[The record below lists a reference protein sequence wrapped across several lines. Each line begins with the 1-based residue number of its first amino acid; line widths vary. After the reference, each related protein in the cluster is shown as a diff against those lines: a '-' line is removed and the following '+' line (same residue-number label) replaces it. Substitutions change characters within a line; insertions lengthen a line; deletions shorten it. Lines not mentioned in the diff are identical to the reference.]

1 MYLVQ
6 GKQKRELAYGILP
19 VWQNGAI
26 SCWQRDGKYF
36 PSPFDMLRPRAI
48 TGWKMSCPLNSVLIR
63 PATWF
68 VVVCYEALIMASL
81 LLSDLFY
88 PHDPLGDPHRDLHGG
103 VGLLHQ
109 DISGSYSTYD
119 EYDHGGPDDGYSHSS
134 DHGHGLKHGHTEE
147 EECCPLVVDFLNLA
161 VVLFSIAGATLLLWN
176 VMNNCCFRDPTS
188 CADSTR
194 CPAIVGRRR
203 KRSVSKSFT
212 LQGKKINLILL
223 I

>member
-1 MYLVQ
+1 
-6 GKQKRELAYGILP
+6 
-19 VWQNGAI
+19 
-26 SCWQRDGKYF
+26 
-36 PSPFDMLRPRAI
+36 
-48 TGWKMSCPLNSVLIR
+48 
-63 PATWF
+63 
-68 VVVCYEALIMASL
+68 MASSL
-81 LLSDLFY
+81 LTDLFF
-88 PHDPLGDPHRDLHGG
+88 HHGPLGDPLSDPHGH
-103 VGLLHQ
+103 VH
-109 DISGSYSTYD
+109 DISGSYSTY
-119 EYDHGGPDDGYSHSS
+119 EYDTTGPDRWSGVDDYSHSS
-134 DHGHGLKHGHTEE
+134 DHGHGLKHGHIEE
-147 EECCPLVVDFLNLA
+147 EECCPLVIDFLNLA